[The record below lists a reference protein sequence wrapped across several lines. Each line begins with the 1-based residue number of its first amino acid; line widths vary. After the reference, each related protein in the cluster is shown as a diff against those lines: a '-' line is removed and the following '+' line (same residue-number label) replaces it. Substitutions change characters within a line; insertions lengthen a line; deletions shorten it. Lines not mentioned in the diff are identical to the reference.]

1 MVAVNAAAMSQG
13 ASRLLFAADRPPLRQ
28 RPCGRLERYTATRM
42 QKGDA
47 IMVEIKN
54 PEQIAKMR
62 AAGLVV
68 AAIHE
73 ATREAAVPGA
83 STKDLDE
90 VAAKVIAD
98 HGAKPNFLGYGGF
111 PGNICTSVN
120 DVVVHGIPD
129 RETVLKDGDIISID
143 AGAIIDGWHGDA
155 AFTAFVGS
163 GHAPE
168 LLELSQVTEESMW
181 AGIAAFRNGNR
192 LVDISKA
199 IESYIRRQP
208 RPATGK
214 YGIIEDY
221 GGHGIGTEMHMDP
234 HLLNYVSRKR
244 GRGIKLVP
252 GVCLA
257 IEPMVSLG
265 TPHTHVLEDNWTV
278 KTDDGSWSSHWEHSI
293 ALTEQGPLVLTA
305 VDGGKAKLAEYGI
318 TAAPDPLG

>member
-1 MVAVNAAAMSQG
+1 
-13 ASRLLFAADRPPLRQ
+13 
-28 RPCGRLERYTATRM
+28 
-42 QKGDA
+42 
-47 IMVEIKN
+47 MVEIKN

-73 ATREAAVPGA
+73 ATRKAAVPGA

-90 VAAKVIAD
+90 VAAEVIAD

-168 LLELSQVTEESMW
+168 LLELSRVTEESMW
-181 AGIAAFRNGNR
+181 AGVAAFRNGNR

-199 IESYIRRQP
+199 LESYIRRQP

-214 YGIIEDY
+214 YGIVEDY
-221 GGHGIGTEMHMDP
+221 GGHGIGSEMHMDP

-265 TPHTHVLEDNWTV
+265 TPLTHVLEDNWTV

-305 VDGGKAKLAEYGI
+305 VDGGKAKLAEYGV

>member
-1 MVAVNAAAMSQG
+1 
-13 ASRLLFAADRPPLRQ
+13 
-28 RPCGRLERYTATRM
+28 
-42 QKGDA
+42 
-47 IMVEIKN
+47 MVEIKT

-68 AAIHE
+68 AAMH
-73 ATREAAVPGA
+73 RECAAAAVPGA
-83 STKDLDE
+83 TTKDLDE
-90 VAAKVIAD
+90 VAAKVLSD

-155 AFTAFVGS
+155 ALTVFVGG

-168 LLELSQVTEESMW
+168 LVELSRVTEESMW
-181 AGIAAFRNGNR
+181 AGIAAMRRGNR

-199 IESYIRRQP
+199 IEGYIRRQP
-208 RPATGK
+208 RPSSGR

-221 GGHGIGTEMHMDP
+221 GGHGIGSEMHMDP
-234 HLLNYVSRKR
+234 HLLNYVDRRR
-244 GRGIKLVP
+244 GKGPKLVP
-252 GVCLA
+252 GMCLA

-265 TPHTHVLEDNWTV
+265 TAKTHVLEDDWTV
-278 KTDDGSWSSHWEHSI
+278 KTDDYSWSSHWEHSV

-305 VDGGKAKLAEYGI
+305 PDGGRAKLAEYGVE
-318 TAAPDPLG
+318 AAPDPLA

>member
-1 MVAVNAAAMSQG
+1 
-13 ASRLLFAADRPPLRQ
+13 
-28 RPCGRLERYTATRM
+28 
-42 QKGDA
+42 
-47 IMVEIKN
+47 MVEIKT

-62 AAGLVV
+62 EAGLVV
-68 AAIHE
+68 AAIH
-73 ATREAAVPGA
+73 AACREAAVPGT
-83 STKDLDE
+83 STKELDE
-90 VAAKVIAD
+90 IAAKTLAD

-129 RETVLKDGDIISID
+129 RVTVLKSGDVLSID
-143 AGAIIDGWHGDA
+143 AGAIVDGWHGDA
-155 AFTAFVGS
+155 AITVLVGS

-168 LLELSQVTEESMW
+168 LAELSRVTEESMW
-181 AGIAAFRNGNR
+181 AGIAAFRNGDR
-192 LVDISKA
+192 LVDISRA
-199 IESYIRRQP
+199 VEGYIRRQP
-208 RPATGK
+208 RPASGK
-214 YGIIEDY
+214 YGIIEEY
-221 GGHGIGTEMHMDP
+221 GGHGIGTQMHMDP

-252 GVCLA
+252 GLCLA

-265 TPHTHVLEDNWTV
+265 TPYTHVLEDNWTV

-305 VDGGKAKLAEYGI
+305 VDGGKAKLAALGI

>member
-1 MVAVNAAAMSQG
+1 
-13 ASRLLFAADRPPLRQ
+13 
-28 RPCGRLERYTATRM
+28 
-42 QKGDA
+42 
-47 IMVEIKN
+47 MVEIKT

-62 AAGLVV
+62 EAGLVV

-73 ATREAAVPGA
+73 ACGAAAVPGV
-83 STKDLDE
+83 STKELDE
-90 VAAKVIAD
+90 IAAKVLAD

-129 RETVLKDGDIISID
+129 RATVLESGDVISID
-143 AGAIIDGWHGDA
+143 AGAIVGGWHGDA
-155 AFTAFVGS
+155 AVTVFVGS
-163 GHAPE
+163 GHSPE
-168 LLELSQVTEESMW
+168 LVELSRVTEESMW
-181 AGIAAFRNGNR
+181 AGIAAFRAGDR
-192 LVDISKA
+192 LIDISRA

-208 RPATGK
+208 RPSSGK
-214 YGIIEDY
+214 YGIVEDY
-221 GGHGIGTEMHMDP
+221 GGHGIGSQMHMDP

-265 TPHTHVLEDNWTV
+265 TAKTHVLRDDWTV
-278 KTDDGSWSSHWEHSI
+278 KTDDGSVACHWEHSI

-305 VDGGKAKLAEYGI
+305 VDGGRARLAAAGI
-318 TAAPDPLG
+318 TTAPDPLA